1 MPQCLTTHCLC
12 SQLKDTQSANQVQL
26 SEQQT
31 RVAELELSEVSL
43 KKTIEE
49 IDLLLEQSKHAAQV
63 VQADLQIAHSTL
75 DTQVSTKHNKF
86 LRML

>member
-12 SQLKDTQSANQVQL
+12 SQLKDAQSANQVQL
-26 SEQQT
+26 SEQRT

-49 IDLLLEQSKHAAQV
+49 IDLQLEQSKHAAQV

-75 DTQVSTKHNKF
+75 DAQVSTKHNKF
-86 LRML
+86 L